1 MEVCKLANIKEVEK
15 FLAMDSD
22 ELYIQIGYALES
34 DGLGLDEIDDD
45 EAKDLGHTWIED
57 NKPKFREILCKSDII
72 QFISSSRNSSDTMVA
87 AAAAVADY
95 IIGLSFGGVPPVAVA
110 CLLVKVGIDKL
121 CQDLKLN

>member
-1 MEVCKLANIKEVEK
+1 MANIKEVEK

-22 ELYIQIGYALES
+22 ELFIQIGYALES

-57 NKPKFREILCKSDII
+57 NKPKFREILCKSDVI
-72 QFISSSRNSSDTMVA
+72 QSISSSSNSSDIMVV
-87 AAAAVADY
+87 AAVADY